1 MLYKDGNYA
10 VPPSAP
16 VTLQASGV
24 RYITVTGDYRGCG
37 AIDWEPGNPCFTP
50 AGLRGYVRGRRGIN
64 AVARAYCNRANA
76 SEAISYLEDY
86 GHGSLLGYEK
96 LVWWIA
102 TLDNHQWGQAE
113 LAADLANNWDAPIA
127 PGKLWGNQYVTQ
139 PDGYDETV
147 LYGKF

>member
-1 MLYKDGNYA
+1 MTGPSNKCYDAAIWQNLPHQSLVMLYKDGNYA

-76 SEAISYLEDY
+76 SEAISYLED
-86 GHGSLLGYEK
+86 
-96 LVWWIA
+96 
-102 TLDNHQWGQAE
+102 
-113 LAADLANNWDAPIA
+113 
-127 PGKLWGNQYVTQ
+127 
-139 PDGYDETV
+139 
-147 LYGKF
+147 